1 MKNAVSAK
9 FLFFSQLQNFEVL
22 SGREIRFMQVFEKLQ
37 KIQKNVENCTI
48 SILLLKTTKTTK
60 VMQTFTCLGK

>member
-48 SILLLKTTKTTK
+48 SI
-60 VMQTFTCLGK
+60 